1 MGRATNCPCGS
12 STCPG
17 SGADHQRR
25 MDLLYDGGPPTDPA
39 AGSLWVSRD
48 DSLADDLVYGF
59 AVLVL
64 VCVIVLAVAFAL

>member
-1 MGRATNCPCGS
+1 
-12 STCPG
+12 
-17 SGADHQRR
+17 